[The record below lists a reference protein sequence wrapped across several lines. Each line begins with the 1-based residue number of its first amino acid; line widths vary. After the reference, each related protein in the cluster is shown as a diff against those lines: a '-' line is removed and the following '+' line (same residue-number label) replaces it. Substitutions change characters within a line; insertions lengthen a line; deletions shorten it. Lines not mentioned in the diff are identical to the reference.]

1 MLRKI
6 AYMLLGILG
15 CGIDSGSENTN
26 LIPHCKQKM
35 FDHLV
40 ATMLSKTIP
49 LLDADAVH
57 LRESDYVILDAR
69 EFEEYAVSHL
79 ENALWLGYK
88 QPNWEVLHHLDSLTP
103 ILIYCSIGYR
113 SEKMGE
119 ILYQKGFRQVYN
131 LYGSIFEWANR
142 GYLMVDN
149 QNTPTIDVH
158 GYSASWALCID
169 QQKANVVYFPK

>member
-1 MLRKI
+1 MRKI

-15 CGIDSGSENTN
+15 CGIDSGSENTSQ
-26 LIPHCKQKM
+26 IPHCKQKL

-40 ATMLSKTIP
+40 ATMLSKTVP
-49 LLDADAVH
+49 LLDADAVR
-57 LRESDYVILDAR
+57 LRESEYVILDAR
-69 EFEEYAVSHL
+69 EFEEYKVSHL

-88 QPNWEVLHHLDSLTP
+88 HPNWEVLDHVDSLKP

-119 ILYQKGFRQVYN
+119 KLRQKGFSQVYN

-142 GYLMVDN
+142 GYPMVDN
-149 QNTPTIDVH
+149 RNIPTIDLH
-158 GYSASWALCID
+158 GYSHGWALWID
-169 QQKANVVYFPK
+169 QQKARVVY